1 MGNNTDLK
9 GAVIASEADD
19 TRKNRLDTGT
29 ISFSDIE
36 NKADFNVTHVS
47 VSGGTGGPGMPT
59 AYQNSDSASSTTKS
73 AVEQGQL
80 IIRNQDKQQQNIA
93 DLSRD
98 TESANNPLKQ
108 IFDKQKELDKIE
120 TVELIKDIAQQAKSI
135 TQKYDRIQAQ
145 KDLDNNK
152 DKLDKLDAA
161 AKEEAI
167 KEQARAEQ
175 DPNYQPKSYDEI
187 YAQYYHDEVDNIVIN
202 NAQKNLGT
210 MGSDVSKGIDTATA
224 IITGI
229 ITGDITG
236 GLAGASA
243 PWLAEQIK
251 LHTGHMGEDG
261 KWETDDIAS
270 NLIAHAIL
278 GAVVAELQGNSAL
291 SGGAGAVAGEVAA
304 DIIRKQLYGKEVK
317 DLTEEEKQT
326 ISALSQLAAGLAVA
340 AGGGS
345 VGDAGAAINSSKNA
359 VENNNFGLA
368 IVKAAEATCNGDT
381 ACEQQVI
388 KEGIDSYNEM
398 IIEGGTPQ
406 VIVLG
411 TLIVAPAAI
420 AAAEAGMAACSVNPV
435 LCANQ
440 VAIWVME
447 TIGAEA
453 MPAAGLGMT
462 ASQLANSLSKAQLK
476 ELSALMAL
484 ENSGELRVTSEIIKD
499 VKKLLNDTPETKRI
513 YKQIENTVVANLE
526 PGNKAS
532 TSIIRN
538 GERLV
543 LNQGN
548 LPTCGANS
556 CAMVLD
562 TAGIEYDLNKLIIDS
577 KVGSDGARMT
587 DLVSALNKQGLN
599 DARFISKA
607 SIETLSS
614 VTSNGNPAIVAMKLD
629 RGYHAVVV
637 DGITVRNGQPVVAIR
652 DPAGGRQYFTPI
664 AEFKSKFTGQAIF
677 TNSK

>member
-1 MGNNTDLK
+1 M
-9 GAVIASEADD
+9 
-19 TRKNRLDTGT
+19 
-29 ISFSDIE
+29 
-36 NKADFNVTHVS
+36 
-47 VSGGTGGPGMPT
+47 
-59 AYQNSDSASSTTKS
+59 
-73 AVEQGQL
+73 
-80 IIRNQDKQQQNIA
+80 
-93 DLSRD
+93 
-98 TESANNPLKQ
+98 
-108 IFDKQKELDKIE
+108 
-120 TVELIKDIAQQAKSI
+120 
-135 TQKYDRIQAQ
+135 
-145 KDLDNNK
+145 
-152 DKLDKLDAA
+152 
-161 AKEEAI
+161 
-167 KEQARAEQ
+167 
-175 DPNYQPKSYDEI
+175 
-187 YAQYYHDEVDNIVIN
+187 
-202 NAQKNLGT
+202 
-210 MGSDVSKGIDTATA
+210 
-224 IITGI
+224 
-229 ITGDITG
+229 
-236 GLAGASA
+236 
-243 PWLAEQIK
+243 
-251 LHTGHMGEDG
+251 
-261 KWETDDIAS
+261 
-270 NLIAHAIL
+270 
-278 GAVVAELQGNSAL
+278 AELQGNSGLA
-291 SGGAGAVAGEVAA
+291 GGAGAVAGEVAA

-345 VGDAGAAINSSKNA
+345 VGDAGAAISSSKNA